1 MSDTLP
7 PRNPSA
13 DVLAQLV
20 DAATGASAFDLHRVV
35 DLAGT
40 LLGAGSAHL
49 LVADYTLR
57 TFRQLGPE
65 GPVGE
70 PRSLEGTLAGRAFAT
85 GELAVSGTDPTM
97 VCIPLSDHGD
107 RIGVVELE
115 VDGWGD
121 DQAAV
126 AVQVQALLPLV
137 LVTNRRHTDVLLR
150 ARRSRPLSPAAEM
163 QWDLLPPQTGSTAEV
178 SVSGTLEPAYDV
190 GGDSFDFAFNPGRL
204 DFAIVDAVGHGIAAV
219 LMSVAAINGL
229 RNSRRDGANLVTTY
243 LAVSRIIE
251 SQFSPGTFVTG
262 QFGSLM
268 LGTGELTWINAG
280 HPLPLLVRDGTSIGP
295 LVCAPSM
302 PLGLGDRVEE
312 VRTTSLQPGDRLLFH
327 TDGVIETRT
336 PDGVEFGVDRL
347 ADHLVRASLDQ
358 TPAPETVRRIIQ
370 SVMAHNDSHLV
381 DDATLLLV
389 DYAGPDTDAG

>member
-1 MSDTLP
+1 MSDTSP
-7 PRNPSA
+7 PRPRSTE
-13 DVLAQLV
+13 VLARLV
-20 DAATGASAFDLHRVV
+20 DAATDASAFDLHRVV

-40 LLGAGSAHL
+40 LLGARSANL
-49 LVADYTLR
+49 LVADYALR
-57 TFRQLGPE
+57 TFRRLGRD

-70 PRSLEGTLAGRAFAT
+70 PRSLEGTLAGRAFGT
-85 GELAVSGTDPTM
+85 GELAVGGTDPTL

-107 RIGVVELE
+107 RIGILELD
-115 VDGWGD
+115 VDDWGD
-121 DQAAV
+121 EQAAA

-178 SVSGTLEPAYDV
+178 SVSGTLEPAYEV
-190 GGDSFDFAFNPGRL
+190 GGDSFDFALNPGRL

-229 RNSRRDGANLVTTY
+229 RNARRDGANLISTY

-251 SQFSPGTFVTG
+251 GQFPPGTFVTA
-262 QFGSLM
+262 QFGSLA

-280 HPLPLLVRDGTSIGP
+280 HPLPLLVRDGTFIGP
-295 LVCAPSM
+295 VPCAPSM

-312 VRTTSLQPGDRLLFH
+312 IRTTSLQPGDRLLFH

-336 PDGVEFGVDRL
+336 PDGVEFGADRL
-347 ADHLVRASLDQ
+347 ADHLVRATLDQ
-358 TPAPETVRRIIQ
+358 TPPPETVRRIIQ
-370 SVMAHNDSHLV
+370 SVMTHNDAHLV

-389 DYAGPDTDAG
+389 DYLGPHNDAG

>member
-13 DVLAQLV
+13 DVLVKLV
-20 DAATGASAFDLHRVV
+20 DAASGASAFDLHRVV

-49 LVADYTLR
+49 LVADYALR
-57 TFRQLGPE
+57 TFRQLGPV

-115 VDGWGD
+115 VEGWGD
-121 DQAAV
+121 DQAAM

-178 SVSGTLEPAYDV
+178 SVSGTLEPAYEV

-262 QFGSLM
+262 QFGSLL

-295 LVCAPSM
+295 LVCEPSM

-370 SVMAHNDSHLV
+370 SVMTHNDSHLV
-381 DDATLLLV
+381 DDATLLLI
-389 DYAGPDTDAG
+389 DYAGPDTDTG

>member
-13 DVLAQLV
+13 DVLVQLV
-20 DAATGASAFDLHRVV
+20 DAATDASAFDLHRVV

-49 LVADYTLR
+49 LVADYALR
-57 TFRQLGPE
+57 TFRQLGPV

-115 VDGWGD
+115 VEGWGD

-178 SVSGTLEPAYDV
+178 SVSGTLEPAYEV

-262 QFGSLM
+262 QFGSLL

-295 LVCAPSM
+295 LVCEPSM

-381 DDATLLLV
+381 DDATLLLI

>member
-13 DVLAQLV
+13 DVLVQLV
-20 DAATGASAFDLHRVV
+20 DAATDASAFDLHRVV

-49 LVADYTLR
+49 LVADYALR

-115 VDGWGD
+115 VEGWGD

-178 SVSGTLEPAYDV
+178 SVSGTLEPAYEV

-262 QFGSLM
+262 QFGSLL

-370 SVMAHNDSHLV
+370 SVMTHNDSHLV
-381 DDATLLLV
+381 DDATLLLI
-389 DYAGPDTDAG
+389 DYAGPDTDTG